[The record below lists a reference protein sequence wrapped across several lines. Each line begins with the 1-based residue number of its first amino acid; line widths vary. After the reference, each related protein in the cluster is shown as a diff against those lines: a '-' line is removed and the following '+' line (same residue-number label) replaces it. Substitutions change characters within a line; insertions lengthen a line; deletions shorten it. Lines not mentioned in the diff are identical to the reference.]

1 MAPNLW
7 ADANNLKIL
16 LKDEHSS
23 LLRPSVSDQEEEKCL
38 IHQHQ
43 VQQKV
48 SVVP

>member
-1 MAPNLW
+1 MGRLRAFPKHPENF
-7 ADANNLKIL
+7 A
-16 LKDEHSS
+16 KDKHSS

-43 VQQKV
+43 AQQEV